1 MSEGDIRRPP
11 GDERPTPKIRLFGRE
26 IALPRSR
33 LPRLLLG
40 GGLVLGGTVGFLPVL
55 GFWMIPLGLFVL
67 AHDSPAAR
75 RFNRRSGVWL
85 RRRFQKKG

>member
-1 MSEGDIRRPP
+1 MTEADTDTKLD
-11 GDERPTPKIRLFGRE
+11 DERPAPKIRLFGRE

-33 LPRLLLG
+33 IPRLLLG

-67 AHDSPAAR
+67 AHDSPAVR